1 MNFISRTNY
10 EIHKEH
16 LRTLKLRMSIFE
28 KSYPEMAGKSC
39 KELLRLPIRRTE
51 REEAAVLKADILAHE
66 LYFSSF
72 SAHNSTAELV
82 RKAYGS
88 EATFLYKLGKFAEEC
103 GERFAFIYADGKAV
117 RVRGGDE
124 WSLLRIDEGPLVI
137 DLSEHAYFLDYGF
150 DKKAYIKNLLPY
162 LDLSLLDKKLSRKD

>member
-88 EATFLYKLGKFAEEC
+88 EATFLYQLSRAAIEANGFLFVFADKR
-103 GERFAFIYADGKAV
+103 GVPIWKAY
-117 RVRGGDE
+117 RE
-124 WSLLRIDEGPLVI
+124 PLELFSQGI
-137 DLSEHAYFLDYGF
+137 TPILALDLCEHAYFYDYF
-150 DKKAYIKNLLPY
+150 FNKAEYVKAAIAH
-162 LDLSLLDKKLSRKD
+162 LDLSKIK